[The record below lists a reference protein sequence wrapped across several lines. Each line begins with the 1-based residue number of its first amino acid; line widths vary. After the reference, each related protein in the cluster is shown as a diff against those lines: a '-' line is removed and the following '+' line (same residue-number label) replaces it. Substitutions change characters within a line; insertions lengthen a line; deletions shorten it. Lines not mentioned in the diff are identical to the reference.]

1 MQTQKERKRDFKMSL
16 QEFDRLCGF
25 EQGDKASRLS
35 TKRKTNSQLKSL
47 KSQDLDPMEIC
58 KLESRFYAKILESK
72 S

>member
-35 TKRKTNSQLKSL
+35 TKQKQISQNRLKAR
-47 KSQDLDPMEIC
+47 I
-58 KLESRFYAKILESK
+58 
-72 S
+72 

>member
-16 QEFDRLCGF
+16 QELARVCKGLQELDRLCGF

-47 KSQDLDPMEIC
+47 KS
-58 KLESRFYAKILESK
+58 
-72 S
+72 